1 MTNLWK
7 DIKENV
13 KQWSTAAIEKAE
25 EVSKMAVEKTGD
37 FTKISK
43 IKLDIRQ
50 TQKDIDDVFE
60 DLGRYVYL
68 HFKERN
74 TANFKTNNEFIDSV
88 KKIDEYKLKI
98 KDFEKEIDNIKKE
111 VESAKPAKKAPQEPK
126 TKTTVKKV
134 DKKQTGSRKPK
145 TSATKK

>member
-1 MTNLWK
+1 MSNLWK

-50 TQKDIDDVFE
+50 VQKDIDDVFE

-68 HFKERN
+68 HFKEKN
-74 TANFKTNNEFIDSV
+74 TASFKMNNEFLDSV
-88 KKIDEYKLKI
+88 KKIDDLKLKI
-98 KDFEKEIDNIKKE
+98 KAFENEIDSIKKE
-111 VESAKPAKKAPQEPK
+111 VEKAQPVKNPSSKAKTTSKNTVSKKSTGTKKTTAKK
-126 TKTTVKKV
+126 TK
-134 DKKQTGSRKPK
+134 
-145 TSATKK
+145 

>member
-1 MTNLWK
+1 MSNLWK

-50 TQKDIDDVFE
+50 VQKDIDNVFE
-60 DLGRYVYL
+60 DLGRFVYL
-68 HFKERN
+68 YFKEKN
-74 TANFKTNNEFIDSV
+74 TASFKTNNEFLDSV
-88 KKIDEYKLKI
+88 KKIDDLKLKI
-98 KDFEKEIDNIKKE
+98 KAFETEIDNIKKE
-111 VESAKPAKKAPQEPK
+111 VEKAQPVKKASPKKTTKKSAAKKTTTTKK
-126 TKTTVKKV
+126 T
-134 DKKQTGSRKPK
+134 
-145 TSATKK
+145 ATKKAK

>member
-1 MTNLWK
+1 MSNLWK

-50 TQKDIDDVFE
+50 VQKDIDDVFE

-68 HFKERN
+68 HFKEKN
-74 TANFKTNNEFIDSV
+74 TASFKTNNEFLDSV
-88 KKIDEYKLKI
+88 KKIDDLKLKI
-98 KDFEKEIDNIKKE
+98 KAFENEIDDIKKE
-111 VESAKPAKKAPQEPK
+111 VENAKPINKAQP
-126 TKTTVKKV
+126 
-134 DKKQTGSRKPK
+134 KPK
-145 TSATKK
+145 TAPKKSAPKKKTATKKATTKKAK